1 MIGPFIGVESPVTVV
16 QMLWINIIM
25 DTLGGLAFA
34 GEYPS
39 PLCMKEKPKRRDEPI
54 LNGYMVNQIL
64 LLGSAT
70 IALCLAFL
78 LSPTVTSHFRYAP
91 DGIYHLTAFFALF
104 IFTSVI
110 NCFSAR
116 GDRLWYFSGIGKN
129 PVFVIIMVAVC
140 AVQIVF
146 VYLGG
151 SLLRTLPLHADEL
164 LYTLGLSLCVFP
176 AEMLRR
182 ILWRLMGKKN
192 GF

>member
-1 MIGPFIGVESPVTVV
+1 
-16 QMLWINIIM
+16 M

-34 GEYPS
+34 GEAPS
-39 PLCMKEKPKRRDEPI
+39 AFYMRERPKRRDEPI
-54 LNGYMVNQIL
+54 LNGYMVNQIV

-116 GDRLWYFSGIGKN
+116 GDRLWYFNGIGKN
-129 PVFVIIMVAVC
+129 PVFVVITAAVC
-140 AVQIVF
+140 AVQVAF

-151 SLLRTLPLHADEL
+151 SLLRTLPLSVDEL
-164 LYTLGLSLCVFP
+164 LYTLGLSLCVLP

-182 ILWRLMGKKN
+182 IAWRLMGKKN